1 MAKNKLFLL
10 LGPEK
15 GQKDQFITNIR
26 QSLKKKMGE
35 DPESHKFYPF
45 DSDMSQ
51 ILSILRNGS
60 LFSAHKLAII
70 NNMEELKK
78 AAEIKL
84 LAQFCSNM
92 PEDVTL
98 ILLSDGI
105 SIDKRVEKLV
115 PGAQK
120 KIFWEMFDNQK
131 KSWIIKFFSDQ
142 GMKITGGA
150 VDMLLEMVEN
160 NTNDLKIA
168 CSKLS
173 FYFNIGDQISEE
185 DIDTF
190 VYHSKGENVFTL
202 FEKVLLKELNPALE
216 VFSTII
222 LSGDVDPVFLIGGF
236 LRQIRRVLR
245 VKTAVTEGE
254 TLQTAFQMYGVK
266 GKKNQRVTSEGL
278 RKYHLDELVKAQQE
292 GEKLDRTL
300 REMKKEMQVIAFQ
313 LYLTRLISG
322 FSSSRGH
329 WAV

>member
-1 MAKNKLFLL
+1 MAKNGLFLL

-15 GQKDQFITNIR
+15 GQKDAFINNIR
-26 QSLKKKMGE
+26 QSLKKTLGE

-45 DSDMSQ
+45 DTDMSQ

-60 LFSAHKLAII
+60 LFSAHKLALI
-70 NNMEELKK
+70 NNAEELKK
-78 AAEIKL
+78 AGDIKL
-84 LAQFCSNM
+84 LGQFCSNL

-98 ILLSDGI
+98 ILVSDGV
-105 SIDKRVEKLV
+105 SIDKRVEKMV
-115 PGAQK
+115 PAAQK

-142 GMKITGGA
+142 GMKIDADA

-173 FYFNIGDQISEE
+173 FYFNIGDRITEE

-190 VYHSKGENVFTL
+190 VYHSKDENVFTL
-202 FEKVLLKELNPALE
+202 FEKVLLKELGPTLE

-254 TLQTAFQMYGVK
+254 TLQTAFQLYGVR

-278 RKYHLDELVKAQQE
+278 RKYGLDELVKAQQE
-292 GEKLDRTL
+292 GEKLDRSL
-300 REMKKEMQVIAFQ
+300 REMKKEMQIIAFQ

-322 FSSSRGH
+322 FNPPMEKR
-329 WAV
+329 VV